1 MYYQGRMKI
10 IFPEDRSLVGAAAER
25 CSAILSL
32 PVIGGQHHGSTL
44 CTAKALAFATL
55 LVFART
61 LQTEALCVKFRPIDA
76 LQGAAH
82 QDQFA
87 TASISGLATLRTA
100 WDAMEVSREPRAGVA
115 ELELLLWETP
125 ATGQVHQQPLP
136 QAPVLCYFV
145 QDQQLH
151 LTLHFHRHLL
161 APLSA
166 SDFLEKIGLVWAALS
181 GQDEVVVNALAL
193 GTASSAQLIPDLA
206 QPIQARTYET
216 LAATFFDVAERY
228 ADEPAIV
235 GQDLSYSYA
244 FLKNQTTVLMNQL
257 VEAGVAVGDVVAIRG
272 ASSPGTIASMLA
284 VLGVGAVLVTID
296 PLLPE
301 ERRNLIA
308 KISQPRF
315 TIEVLEH
322 RASQAE
328 QAQTLRTEAWPD
340 PQQWQAALLQRPLVP
355 AAPHASAYLFFTS
368 GSSGVPKGVLG
379 THLGLSHFLDW
390 QRDTFSIG
398 PGHRTAQLTAL
409 SFDVVLRDLF
419 YPLTSGACI
428 HIPKRETLLDARK
441 MLAWIASARITAMH
455 CVPSL
460 MRAWLMADTG
470 QQPFRHLAYIFFAGE
485 PLTDALLRRFKA
497 AAGEATCIINLYG
510 PTETT
515 LAKLY
520 HRIERIEE
528 GIQPLGKPQ
537 PGVDVV
543 IFKDRQ
549 TLCGLWETG
558 EIAIRTPYRSNGY
571 FQNPELT
578 REVFV
583 PNPLRA
589 DPDDLVYFTGDLGRY
604 RSDGKVE
611 IFGRIDAQ
619 IKIRGVR
626 IEPSEIE
633 SCILS
638 LPGIRDAAVTTR
650 VGASGDKIL
659 LAVVVPQSF
668 ENLDSVQQA
677 RQLREQ
683 LKQRLHDAMVPARI
697 LYQESLP
704 YLPNGKLDRKSIAA
718 IDFGSTDSPL
728 LAVPEVDAKLGRVIA
743 EIEEVLGVQIR
754 DLKHS
759 FVDLGG
765 DSLSYIRIAFVIEDA
780 YGALPLGWE
789 LTPLGELGASMA
801 AHRKPK
807 DASGW
812 WISLEPS
819 ILLRAFAILFVVLGH
834 ASHMAFMGTSTLFV
848 ISGISFAK
856 FFRRDLFE
864 KGDLG
869 PVGRFIF
876 KFGVPAALWQL
887 LAIATG
893 AHSFWLPDLLL
904 MGTYFHEPQGT
915 HMTLWYLD
923 VLAANLV
930 TVSVLTLWWGRFSR
944 AYPSVRP
951 TFATDLCLVLVGLV
965 VSFVQV
971 GLGTWDGALGLHSVA
986 PFKWLWMLAFGIAV
1000 TQAVSVRQKV
1010 LLSLLLAG
1018 IALGQ
1023 LAELPKVANSF
1034 GMLDP
1039 FFYTSVMAL
1048 IWLRRV
1054 AIPRFLRHPL
1064 IGIASASL
1072 FIYIVNYT
1080 VIQKA
1085 HKLLHFDG
1093 SWPLEVAAAVLV
1105 GVALSWLWNRLE
1117 VVVRR
1122 AIAALRSGF
1131 KRSDW
1136 WVLRPGGRGSQ

>member
-1 MYYQGRMKI
+1 MKI
-10 IFPEDRSLVGAAAER
+10 GFPQDRALVTATAER
-25 CSAILSL
+25 SAATTVLAF
-32 PVIGGQHHGSTL
+32 PVIDSQLLGFKRE
-44 CTAKALAFATL
+44 TAKAIAFATL
-55 LVFART
+55 LVFFRK
-61 LQTEALCVKFRPIDA
+61 LQTESLCVKFRLIGT
-76 LQGAAH
+76 LQSGVQ
-82 QDQFA
+82 QDHFA
-87 TASISGLATLRTA
+87 TANFASHAMLQMV
-100 WDAMEVSREPRAGVA
+100 WEAMEIAREPKAGVA
-115 ELELLLWETP
+115 ELELLICEI
-125 ATGQVHQQPLP
+125 AEMGQVHSQPEQ

-151 LTLHFHRHLL
+151 LTLHFHKHLL
-161 APLSA
+161 APITA
-166 SDFLEKIGLVWAALS
+166 SDFLEKIGLVLAALA
-181 GQDEVVVNALAL
+181 GQEVAVNALAL
-193 GTASSAQLIPDLA
+193 GTASSNRFIPDIT
-206 QPIQARTYET
+206 QPILARSFET
-216 LAATFFDVAERY
+216 LATTFFDVAERH
-228 ADEPAIV
+228 AEQPAIV
-235 GQDLSYSYA
+235 GNDLTYSYV
-244 FLKNQTTVLMNQL
+244 FLKNQTIALMNGL
-257 VEAGVAVGDVVAIRG
+257 VDAGVAVGDVVAIRG

-284 VLGVGAVLVTID
+284 VLGVGAVVVTID

-301 ERRNLIA
+301 ERRNLITE
-308 KISQPRF
+308 ISKPRF
-315 TIEVLEH
+315 TIEVLERKAH
-322 RASQAE
+322 KTT
-328 QAQTLRTEAWPD
+328 QAQTISTEAWPD
-340 PQQWQAALLQRPLVP
+340 PQLLQAVLQRPLVP
-355 AAPHASAYLFFTS
+355 AAPHASAYIFFTS

-390 QRDTFSIG
+390 QRSAFPIG

-428 HIPKRETLLDARK
+428 HIPRRETLLDARK
-441 MLAWIASARITAMH
+441 MLAWIASVRITAMH

-470 QQPFRHLAYIFFAGE
+470 QQPFQYLQTIFFAGE

-520 HRIERIEE
+520 NRIERVEE
-528 GIQPLGKPQ
+528 GVQPLGKPQ
-537 PGVDVV
+537 PGVDLL

-589 DPDDLVYFTGDLGRY
+589 DPDDLIYFTGDLGRY

-626 IEPSEIE
+626 IEPHEIE

-638 LPGIRDAAVTTR
+638 LPGMKDAAVTTR

-659 LAVVVPQSF
+659 LAVVVPESF
-668 ENLDSVQQA
+668 ENFDLVQQA
-677 RQLREQ
+677 QQLREK

-704 YLPNGKLDRKSIAA
+704 YLPNGKLDRKSIAG
-718 IDFGSTDSPL
+718 IDFGSAGTDSKT
-728 LAVPEVDAKLGRVIA
+728 LAVPELDAKLGRVIA

-754 DLKHS
+754 DMNHS

-765 DSLSYIRIAFVIEDA
+765 DSLSYIRISFVIEDA
-780 YGALPLGWE
+780 YGTLPLGWE
-789 LTPLGELGASMA
+789 LTPLGELGASMG
-801 AHRKPK
+801 AHCKPK
-807 DASGW
+807 DASSL
-812 WISLEPS
+812 WISMEPS
-819 ILLRAFAILFVVLGH
+819 ILLRAFAILFVVVGH
-834 ASHMAFMGTSTLFV
+834 ASQLAFMGTSTLFV
-848 ISGISFAK
+848 ISGISFGK

-864 KGDLG
+864 KGAMS

-876 KFGVPAALWQL
+876 KFGLPAALWQI

-930 TVSVLTLWWGRFSR
+930 MVSLLTVLFGRLSR
-944 AYPSVRP
+944 AYHSVRP
-951 TFATDLCLVLVGLV
+951 TFATDIALVLVGLV
-965 VSFVQV
+965 VSFLQV
-971 GLGTWDGALGLHSVA
+971 GTGIWDGALGLHSVA

-1000 TQAVSVRQKV
+1000 AEAVSVRQKAV
-1010 LLSLLLAG
+1010 LSLLLAG

-1023 LAELPKVANSF
+1023 LAELPKIANSF

-1039 FFYTSVMAL
+1039 FFYISVMAL

-1054 AIPRFLRHPL
+1054 EIPRFLRSPL

-1080 VIQKA
+1080 VIQKT
-1085 HKLLHFDG
+1085 HRLFHFEG
-1093 SWPLEVAAAVLV
+1093 SWPLEVAAAVLA
-1105 GVALSWLWNRLE
+1105 GVVASWAWSRLE

-1122 AIAALRSGF
+1122 SFASVRVGF
-1131 KRSDW
+1131 KRPE
-1136 WVLRPGGRGSQ
+1136 VLLVRPDGQGNQ